1 MIEFFAEYK
10 TVIIFLHV
18 LSAVVWVG
26 GMVAMRYA
34 AHPSFMQIESPAH
47 RLERVA
53 DALKRLFCIVAPF
66 VLVLLLTAIIMVM
79 GYSLSATKHA
89 LFGYLKEGVWSVMFI
104 NLALM
109 IRRRNR
115 AIKLLNEGDMVGAKF
130 SLEFIGKYMVPFNI
144 ILGVVAIFLGTALSN
159 SF

>member
-1 MIEFFAEYK
+1 MAEFFAEYK
-10 TVIIFLHV
+10 TIIVFLHV
-18 LSAVVWVG
+18 ISAVVWVG
-26 GMVAMRYA
+26 GMIAMRYA
-34 AHPSFMQIESPAH
+34 AHSSFMQIESPAH

-66 VLVLLLTAIIMVM
+66 VIILLVTAIIMIM
-79 GYSLSATKHA
+79 GYGLSSTEYAI
-89 LFGYLKEGVWSVMFI
+89 FGYLKEGIWTVMFI
-104 NLALM
+104 NLAVM

-115 AIKLLNEGDMVGAKF
+115 AVKFLNEGDMVGAKF
-130 SLEFIGKYMVPFNI
+130 SLEFIGKYMVPLNI

>member
-1 MIEFFAEYK
+1 MAEIFAEYK
-10 TVIIFLHV
+10 TYIVFLHV
-18 LSAVVWVG
+18 ISAVVWVG

-34 AHPSFMQIESPAH
+34 AHPSFMEIESPVK

-66 VLVLLLTAIIMVM
+66 VILLIITAVFMIK
-79 GYSLSATKHA
+79 GYSLSASEFSSISHA
-89 LFGYLKEGVWSVMFI
+89 KEGIWSVMFL
-104 NLALM
+104 NLAFM

-115 AIKLLNEGDMVGAKF
+115 AVKFLEEGDMVGAKF
-130 SLEFIGKYMVPFNI
+130 SLEMIGKYMVPLNI
-144 ILGVVAIFLGTALSN
+144 ALGVIAIFLGSTLSS